1 MTQKEAQIAIMKL
14 HYGMRDVQALLTHRN
29 NTGLTTLERYKAGKI
44 DNPSGYLM
52 EISREV
58 IKVNSV
64 RDITRRNEAI
74 ATALNYLRSN
84 NY

>member
-1 MTQKEAQIAIMKL
+1 MTQKEAQQAIMKL
-14 HYGMRDVQALLTHRN
+14 HYGMKDVQALLTHRN
-29 NTGLTTLERYKAGKI
+29 NTGLTTLERYKSGEI

-64 RDITRRNEAI
+64 RDISRRNEAI
-74 ATALNYLRSN
+74 SDALQYLRSSKH
-84 NY
+84 

>member
-1 MTQKEAQIAIMKL
+1 MTQKEAQQAILKL
-14 HYGMRDVQALLTHRN
+14 HYGMKDVQAL
-29 NTGLTTLERYKAGKI
+29 LTTLERYKAGEI

-74 ATALNYLRSN
+74 QDALQYLRTH
-84 NY
+84 

>member
-1 MTQKEAQIAIMKL
+1 MTQKEAQQAIMKM
-14 HYGMRDVQALLTHRN
+14 HYGMKDVQALLTHRN
-29 NTGLTTLERYKAGKI
+29 HSGLTTLERYKAGEI

-58 IKVNSV
+58 IKVNSI

-74 ATALNYLRSN
+74 ANALNYLHTN
-84 NY
+84 

>member
-1 MTQKEAQIAIMKL
+1 MTQKEAQQAIMKL
-14 HYGMRDVQALLTHRN
+14 HYGMKDVQALLTHRN
-29 NTGLTTLERYKAGKI
+29 NTGLTTLERYKAGEI

-58 IKVNSV
+58 IKVNSI

-74 ATALNYLRSN
+74 QDALQFLRSN
-84 NY
+84 NH

>member
-1 MTQKEAQIAIMKL
+1 MTQKEAQQAILKI
-14 HYGMRDVQALLTHRN
+14 HYGMKDVQALLTHRN
-29 NTGLTTLERYKAGKI
+29 HSGLTTLERYKAGEI

-58 IKVNSV
+58 IKVNSI

-74 ATALNYLRSN
+74 ANALNYLHTN
-84 NY
+84 

>member
-1 MTQKEAQIAIMKL
+1 M
-14 HYGMRDVQALLTHRN
+14 HYGMKDVQALLTHRN
-29 NTGLTTLERYKAGKI
+29 HSGLTTLERYKAGEI

-58 IKVNSV
+58 IKVNSI

-74 ATALNYLRSN
+74 ANALNYLHTN
-84 NY
+84 

>member
-1 MTQKEAQIAIMKL
+1 MKL
-14 HYGMRDVQALLTHRN
+14 HYGMKDVQALLTHRN
-29 NTGLTTLERYKAGKI
+29 NTGLATLERYKAGEI

-74 ATALNYLRSN
+74 ATALNYLRKG
-84 NY
+84 

>member
-1 MTQKEAQIAIMKL
+1 MTQKEAQHAILKM
-14 HYGMRDVQALLTHRN
+14 HYGMKDVQALLTHR
-29 NTGLTTLERYKAGKI
+29 THSGLTTLERYKAGEI

-58 IKVNSV
+58 IKVNSI

-74 ATALNYLRSN
+74 ATALNYLRKG
-84 NY
+84 